1 MRITI
6 ILLAAVVL
14 GAAFGSALAA
24 WSFYRLPD
32 YATVQH
38 AASNEDPDKKYPS
51 VEVNEDDYDFGAM
64 DGHATGTH
72 EFIFRNVGDAPL
84 ELEAGATTCKCTLS
98 DIGDGSIQPGQSGS
112 VTLEWKG
119 KGLVGPFAQTA
130 SILTNDPKQR
140 KVDLRIHGELTAK
153 TRVIP
158 DVLVFSSV
166 MAGHSAQGDVR
177 IYGYMDE
184 PLDIAGYEVDNPESL
199 QVSFSAMS
207 SDEVEEEEYAT
218 CGQRMSV
225 TLKPG
230 LPPGPFK
237 RKIRVMTNVEG
248 LEELTIPVEGT
259 ITSEISIFGSGWSAE
274 RGVLRFG
281 TLEKAKAVRRLL
293 VRVGGPHP
301 ENVQFEV
308 AEVQPEFVQV
318 RLAEKTSPPGSSAA
332 VTPVEIEIPEGSPPG
347 NYRGPKKLGHVR
359 LRVTNATV
367 KELDIKLEFLIG
379 G

>member
-6 ILLAAVVL
+6 ILLFVAVL
-14 GAAFGSALAA
+14 GAAFGSAFAA
-24 WSFYRLPD
+24 WTFYRLPD
-32 YATVQH
+32 YATVQQ
-38 AASNEDPDKKYPS
+38 AASTKDPGKKYPS
-51 VEVNEDDYDFGAM
+51 VELDEDDYDFGSM

-98 DIGDGSIQPGQSGS
+98 DIGDGSILPGQSGS

-130 SILTNDPKQR
+130 SILTNDPKKR

-184 PLDIAGYEVDNPESL
+184 PLDIAGYEVDDPESL
-199 QVSFSAMS
+199 EVSFSAMS
-207 SDEVEEEEYAT
+207 SNEVEEEEYAI

-259 ITSEISIFGSGWSAE
+259 ISSEISIFGAGWSAE

-281 TLEKAKAVRRLL
+281 TLGNAKAVRKLL

-318 RLAEKTSPPGSSAA
+318 RIAEKTSSPGSSVA

-367 KELDIKLEFLIG
+367 KKLDIKLEFLIG